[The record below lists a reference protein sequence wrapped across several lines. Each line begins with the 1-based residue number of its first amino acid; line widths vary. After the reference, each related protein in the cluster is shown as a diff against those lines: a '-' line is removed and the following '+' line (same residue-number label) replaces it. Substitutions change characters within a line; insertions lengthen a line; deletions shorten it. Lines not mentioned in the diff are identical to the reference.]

1 MRNGFYVAVGGTLVL
16 GVALF
21 FSLKAMTKPAQNE
34 ITSKH
39 LMLYCAA
46 GMRLPVEAT
55 LKQYE
60 EEYGVA
66 VDTTYEGSNTLLAKI
81 VAAGRGDLYLAAD
94 DSYIEIAR
102 DKGLLKEGLPLA
114 TMSAV
119 IAVQKGNP
127 HGIKS
132 VNDLLNPELTIG
144 LANFDAAAVGR
155 ISRKILQKAG
165 IWEQVEQALVEHGVT
180 KPTVTE
186 LANDVKLGTVDVA
199 LLWDATVN
207 QYPELELIRIEDE
220 YNTPQD
226 ITVGVLTSSEQP
238 TQALHLARYL
248 AARDRGLRHFADE
261 HYEVV
266 DGDKWVDRPQLTLH
280 IGGVL
285 RAAVEDTLDEFSKRE
300 GVDITTVYNGCGIL
314 VGNMKAG
321 DHPDAYFA
329 CDRSFMS
336 QVSNLFQS
344 PLDVSQTRMV
354 VCVPKGNPQ
363 NIKTVADLDRP
374 GLKLGVC
381 NREQSALGELVAS
394 TLENVGLYDDLADNI
409 AVQVPTADALVA
421 DMLTGHLDAAIV
433 YWANYFRV
441 RDKLDYIPLDE
452 QSGAAVQPVAVG
464 KNTEHKYL
472 MGRLMEALTSAHSR
486 DRFEESGFEWLLSA
500 RRPSD
505 TSP

>member
-1 MRNGFYVAVGGTLVL
+1 MRNGFFVAVGGTLVL

-21 FSLKAMTKPAQNE
+21 FSLKAMTKPAENE
-34 ITSKH
+34 IATESP
-39 LMLYCAA
+39 MLYCAA

-60 EEYGVA
+60 EEYGVR
-66 VDTTYEGSNTLLAKI
+66 VDTSYEGSNTLLAKI
-81 VAAGRGDLYLAAD
+81 AASGRGDLYLAAD
-94 DSYIEIAR
+94 ESYIETAR

-114 TMSAV
+114 TQSAV
-119 IAVQKGNP
+119 IAIQKGNP

-132 VNDLLNPELTIG
+132 LDDLLNPQLTIG
-144 LANFDAAAVGR
+144 LANPDAAAVGR

-165 IWEQVEQALVEHGVT
+165 LWEKVETALTQHGVT

-186 LANDVKLGTVDVA
+186 LANDVKLGTVDMA
-199 LLWDATVN
+199 ILWDATVN

-220 YNTPQD
+220 FNAPQH

-248 AARDRGLRHFADE
+248 AARDRGLVQFKNE

-266 DGDKWVDRPQLTLH
+266 DGDKWADRPQLTLH

-285 RAAVEDTLDEFSKRE
+285 RAAVEDTLEEFRQRE

-329 CDRSFMS
+329 CDRSFMA

-354 VCVPKGNPQ
+354 ICVPKGNPQ
-363 NIKTVADLDRP
+363 GIKNVADLDRP

-381 NREQSALGELVAS
+381 NRKQSALGELVALY
-394 TLENVGLYDDLADNI
+394 LEHKGIYDDLADNI

-441 RDKLDYIPLDE
+441 KDKLDYIPLDE
-452 QSGAAVQPVAVG
+452 QSGFAVQPVAVG
-464 KNTEHKYL
+464 KNTAHKYL
-472 MGRLMEALTSAHSR
+472 MSRLMEALTSAHSK
-486 DRFEESGFEWLLSA
+486 DRFEQSGFEWLLTA
-500 RRPSD
+500 RTPSN
-505 TSP
+505 TTP